1 MQRGK
6 AYKTNIAILDRS
18 IEFEAPTAVETIRKA
33 AYAKF
38 DETVEMHF
46 RLGVDPRHADQQVRG
61 TVVLPNGTGKT
72 CKVLVFAKGAKEE
85 EAKAAGADYV
95 GAEDYVNKIQ
105 KEGWLD
111 FDKVVATPDMMRFV
125 GRLGKILG
133 PRGMMPSPKA
143 GTTTMDVAKAVT
155 ELKAGKIEYRLDR
168 YGIIHV
174 IVGKLSFDNV
184 KLLENICTVTSA
196 ILKAKPQAAK
206 GTYMKSVFISSAMGP
221 GIKLDT
227 AELKKYVDIEKK

>member
-1 MQRGK
+1 MKRGK
-6 AYKTNIAILDRS
+6 IYKEKIGSLDRS
-18 IEFEAPTAVETIRKA
+18 VELEVPAAVETIRKA

-46 RLGVDPRHADQQVRG
+46 KLGVDPRHADQQVRG

-72 CKVLVFAKGAKEE
+72 CKVLVFAKGDKETEAKE
-85 EAKAAGADYV
+85 AGADFV
-95 GAEDYVNKIQ
+95 GAEEYVDKIQ
-105 KEGWLD
+105 KEGWLE
-111 FDKVVATPDMMRFV
+111 FDKVVATPDMMKFV

-143 GTTTMDVAKAVT
+143 GTTTMDVGKAVQ

-174 IVGKLSFDNV
+174 IIGKLSFDDV
-184 KLLENICTVTSA
+184 KLFENLSTVTNA

-206 GTYMKSVFISSAMGP
+206 GTYLKSVFISSSMGP

-227 AELKKYVDIEKK
+227 NLLKKYVDIVKK